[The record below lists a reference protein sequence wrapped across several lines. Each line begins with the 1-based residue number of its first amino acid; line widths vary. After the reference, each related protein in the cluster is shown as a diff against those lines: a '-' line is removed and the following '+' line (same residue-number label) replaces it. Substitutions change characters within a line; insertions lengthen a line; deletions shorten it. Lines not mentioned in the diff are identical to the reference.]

1 MYAHF
6 NVGHAHGFLT
16 QNTTN
21 SQFPHHNNMISL
33 QFTWIYIYI
42 YIFAYHLNHLP
53 HKDGDDQKPQPCK
66 LQKIPSRP
74 SKKSLKLWARNNL

>member
-6 NVGHAHGFLT
+6 NVGHAHGFST

-42 YIFAYHLNHLP
+42 
-53 HKDGDDQKPQPCK
+53 
-66 LQKIPSRP
+66 
-74 SKKSLKLWARNNL
+74 SLHII